1 MVLSESVRAE
11 IRKWMDLYPAGR
23 QKSAILP
30 ALYVIQREF
39 GYCRVDA
46 QNELAEMLDLEPAEV
61 GAVVGFYNMFHEEPK
76 GDYHV
81 EVCTNVPC
89 MLRGANQCMH
99 HLEDQLGIHHGQRTE
114 DGQFALD
121 HMECLG
127 SCGTAPMVSVTEQK
141 TGKIRY
147 FEELETAQ
155 DVQKMLDVIKQG
167 KAFENLERWTPQGD
181 PSGEGKPAGPYHIGG
196 MEERFLTARVG
207 KPDSHK
213 LESYEADG
221 GYSTARRVLTE
232 MKPEEVV
239 GQVKDSGIRGRG
251 GAGFPTGVKW
261 GFLAPNFPR
270 YLVVNADES
279 EPGTFKDR
287 IIMEY
292 DPHQLIEG
300 IILSAYAIQAE
311 RAFIYIRG
319 EYYFGYTRLVEALKE
334 AKAKGY
340 LGEKIFGTDI
350 NLDLVVHRGAGA
362 YECGEETALLSSLE
376 GNRGHPR
383 MKPPFPAVEGL
394 YSKPT
399 IVNNVES
406 ICNVTHVMR
415 HGVEWYKS
423 FGTERSPGMRI
434 FCLSGNVKLPGL
446 YELPH
451 AVPLSDIIYKHAG
464 GLQDE
469 NAGIKA
475 IVPGGLSMKLL
486 TPDQVDVK
494 MDYESV
500 QEAGSLLG
508 SAGVIVIDD
517 RTSMVEVARRTLAF
531 YREESCGKCTPCREG
546 TGWLE
551 AILERIEAGGGRT
564 KDLELMEHITK
575 FISGK
580 SFCPFGDAAVWG
592 LQSNLAKYRG
602 EFIQLIDAT
611 NPDETAPALPIRP
624 IYRPDTNQPSPLHN
638 SYLEPTGESPL
649 LRDSVVGGQ
658 KSNGNGARPGSAK
671 PAARTGDVQS
681 AAD

>member
-11 IRKWMDLYPAGR
+11 IRKWMELYPPGR
-23 QKSAILP
+23 QRSAILP

-61 GAVVGFYNMFHEEPK
+61 GAVVGFYHMLHEEPK
-76 GDYHV
+76 GDYHI

-89 MLRGANQCMH
+89 MLRGANHCM
-99 HLEDQLGIHHGQRTE
+99 DQIAEKLGIHHGERTP
-114 DGQFALD
+114 DGKFALD

-127 SCGTAPMVSVTEQK
+127 SCGTAPMASVTEMK
-141 TGKIRY
+141 TGRIRY
-147 FEELETAQ
+147 FEELDSPE
-155 DVQKMLDVIKQG
+155 DIEKMLHVIEQG
-167 KAFENLERWTPQGD
+167 KGFESCERWTSAGD
-181 PSGEGKPAGPYHIGG
+181 PNGEGKTAGPYRYGG
-196 MEERFLTARVG
+196 MDELFLLG
-207 KPDSHK
+207 QIDKEDSHT
-213 LESYEADG
+213 LATYEAHG
-221 GYSTARRVLTE
+221 GYAAAHRVLSE
-232 MKPEEVV
+232 MKPEEVIE
-239 GQVKDSGIRGRG
+239 QVKASGIRGRG

-261 GFLAPNFPR
+261 GFLAPAFPR

-287 IIMEY
+287 MIMEY

-300 IILSAYAIQAE
+300 IILSAFAIQAE
-311 RAFIYIRG
+311 TAFIYIRG
-319 EYYFGYTRLVEALKE
+319 EYYFGYTRLVNAVEE

-340 LGEKIFGTDI
+340 LGKNIFGI
-350 NLDLVVHRGAGA
+350 EKNLEIVVHRGAGA
-362 YECGEETALLSSLE
+362 YECGEETALLTSLE
-376 GNRGHPR
+376 GFRGHPR

-394 YSKPT
+394 YAKPT

-415 HGVEWYKS
+415 HGAEWYKG
-423 FGTERSPGMRI
+423 FGTEKSTGMRI
-434 FCLSGNVKLPGL
+434 FCLSGNVKYPGL

-451 AVPLSDIIYKHAG
+451 AVPLRELVEKYGG
-464 GLQDE
+464 GLQHE
-469 NAGIKA
+469 NTQVKA

-486 TPDQVDVK
+486 TPDQIDTP

-500 QEAGSLLG
+500 QAAGSLLG

-517 RTSMVEVARRTLAF
+517 RTSMVQLARRTLSF

-551 AILERIEAGGGRT
+551 DILIRIENGGGRE
-564 KDLELMEHITK
+564 KDLDLLEHITR

-592 LQSNLAKYRG
+592 LQSNLAKFRN
-602 EFIQLIDAT
+602 EFVIHIEET
-611 NPDETAPALPIRP
+611 NPMELAPALPIRP
-624 IYRPDTNQPSPLHN
+624 IYRPDTGESSRLHE
-638 SYLEPTGESPL
+638 STMQPTGESPL
-649 LRDSVVGGQ
+649 LRDTRVNDQ
-658 KSNGNGARPGSAK
+658 ARSNPIVEPPPARELSAREK
-671 PAARTGDVQS
+671 AAGD
-681 AAD
+681 